1 MDDRI
6 RQGRDP
12 EWRLAFEGQLGA
24 DARARIRRAV
34 RHGHSVA
41 DPARPPLQPGLP
53 IGTSAPFGGTVFILL
68 PIQVGIATIWLAWML
83 DPQRR
88 VPVGFLW
95 FWAAVWSVLVTV
107 GPFVLWWRLRM
118 ARRAVEANDQVADQ
132 ANDLP
137 T

>member
-41 DPARPPLQPGLP
+41 DPGEATVAAGLAHRDQRTFRRH
-53 IGTSAPFGGTVFILL
+53 GFILL